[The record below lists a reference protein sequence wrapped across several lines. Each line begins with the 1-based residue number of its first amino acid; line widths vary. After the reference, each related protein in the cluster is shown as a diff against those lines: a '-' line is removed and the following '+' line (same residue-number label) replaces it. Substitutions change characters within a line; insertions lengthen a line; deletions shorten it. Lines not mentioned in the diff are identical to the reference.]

1 MSARSTPKNQT
12 RSSTEISEEILR
24 RIQSGR
30 YLPGD
35 SLSQY
40 ELASEFGTSRTPI
53 REALR
58 VLETKRAISLTE
70 SGRAMVAVPSVRE
83 IREVFEIR
91 AELEGLAARL
101 AVDWIDDKDLKQL
114 GLHQKHYAST
124 LRAQVRD
131 EQGSQ
136 WRKHNFD
143 FHDLIA
149 QLSHNERLLD
159 MVNELQ
165 GSTVWEALGFAS
177 RMPPRLME
185 ENIQQHEAIIAALTR
200 RDGAAARDAMS
211 DHVLRTMRLVID
223 WMGSR

>member
-1 MSARSTPKNQT
+1 MSARSTAKGPT

-35 SLSQY
+35 GLSQY

-58 VLETKRAISLTE
+58 FLEAKRAISLTE
-70 SGRAMVAVPSVRE
+70 SGRAIVAIPSVRE
-83 IREVFEIR
+83 IREAFEIR
-91 AELEGLAARL
+91 AELEGLAARQ

-124 LRAQVRD
+124 LRAPVRD

-143 FHDLIA
+143 FHNLIA
-149 QLSHNERLLD
+149 QASHNGRLLD

-177 RMPPRLME
+177 KMPPRLME
-185 ENIQQHEAIIAALTR
+185 ENIQQHEAIIAALAR

-223 WMGSR
+223 WMESR

>member
-1 MSARSTPKNQT
+1 MSARSAPKSPT

-58 VLETKRAISLTE
+58 FLEARRAISLTDT
-70 SGRAMVAVPSVRE
+70 GRAMVAIPSVRA
-83 IREVFEIR
+83 IREAFEVR

-101 AVDWIDDKDLKQL
+101 AVDWIEDKHLKLLAQ
-114 GLHQKHYAST
+114 HQKHYAST
-124 LRAQVRD
+124 LRSRVRN
-131 EQGSQ
+131 ERGSEWLQ
-136 WRKHNFD
+136 HNFD
-143 FHDLIA
+143 FHHLITE
-149 QLSHNERLLD
+149 LSHNERLLD
-159 MVNELQ
+159 MVSELQ
-165 GSTVWEALGFAS
+165 SSSVSDVLGFAS
-177 RMPPRLME
+177 KMPPRLME

-200 RDGAAARDAMS
+200 RDGAAAREAMIE
-211 DHVLRTMRLVID
+211 HVLRTMRLVID
-223 WMGSR
+223 WMESR